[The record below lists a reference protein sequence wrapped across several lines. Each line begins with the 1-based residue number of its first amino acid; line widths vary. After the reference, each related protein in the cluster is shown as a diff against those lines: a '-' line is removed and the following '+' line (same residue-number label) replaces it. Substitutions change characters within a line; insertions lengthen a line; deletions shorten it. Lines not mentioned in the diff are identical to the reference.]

1 MNGVAT
7 SAGEGDV
14 VAGRSGPTARPTRPD
29 GPEGGGAA
37 VPAAVTGRVLT
48 VPNGLSALRL
58 VGVAVFVW
66 LVLDLHADGW
76 ALAVLVV
83 SGFSDWL
90 DGALARAWG
99 QVSRVGQ
106 LLDPL
111 ADRLYVFAT
120 VLTFAIRD
128 IIPWWLA
135 VALIARDGVLSI
147 AFLVLRRYDYGPL
160 PVHFLGKAATF
171 NLLYAFPLLLLAGQP
186 GIVGTVAAPVGW
198 AFAIWGVG
206 LYWWA
211 ALLYVVQ
218 TGALVRGVRRE
229 RSGVAG

>member
-1 MNGVAT
+1 M
-7 SAGEGDV
+7 
-14 VAGRSGPTARPTRPD
+14 VAGRSGPTARPTRPA
-29 GPEGGGAA
+29 GSGEPISN
-37 VPAAVTGRVLT
+37 VVTGRVLT
-48 VPNGLSALRL
+48 VPNALSALRL
-58 VGVAVFVW
+58 VGVPVFVW
-66 LVLDLHADGW
+66 LVLDLHADLW

-120 VLTFAIRD
+120 VLTFAIRG

-135 VALIARDGVLSI
+135 VALIVRDGLLAV
-147 AFLVLRRYDYGPL
+147 AFPVLRHYGYGPL

-171 NLLYAFPLLLLAGQP
+171 NLLYAFPLLLLAGEP

-218 TGALVRGVRRE
+218 TGTLVRAVRRE
-229 RSGVAG
+229 RPGVAG

>member
-1 MNGVAT
+1 M
-7 SAGEGDV
+7 
-14 VAGRSGPTARPTRPD
+14 ARPARPD
-29 GPEGGGAA
+29 GPDQPGKVAQ
-37 VPAAVTGRVLT
+37 VVTGRVLT
-48 VPNGLSALRL
+48 VPNALSALRL
-58 VGVAVFVW
+58 IGVPVFVW
-66 LVLDLHADGW
+66 LVLDLHADLW

-83 SGFSDWL
+83 SGVSDWL
-90 DGALARAWG
+90 DGSLARAWG

-120 VLTFAIRD
+120 VLTFAVRD

-135 VALIARDGVLSI
+135 VALIVRDGVLSV
-147 AFLVLRRYDYGPL
+147 ALLVLRRYGYGPL

-186 GIVGTVAAPVGW
+186 GILGTISAPVGW

-211 ALLYVVQ
+211 ASLYVVQ
-218 TGALVRGVRRE
+218 TGTLVRAVRRE
-229 RSGVAG
+229 RAGVAG